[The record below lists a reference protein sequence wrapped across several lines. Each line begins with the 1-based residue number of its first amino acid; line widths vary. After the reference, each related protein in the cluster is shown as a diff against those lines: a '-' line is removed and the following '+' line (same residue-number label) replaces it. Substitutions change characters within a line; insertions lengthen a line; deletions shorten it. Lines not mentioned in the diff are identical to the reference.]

1 MKLGAL
7 NLTLQHLIE
16 HSFGCDF
23 EMKHEQNILVLEAG
37 IGAAR
42 QTGTPCYLYDYCNS
56 TYREQSVE

>member
-42 QTGTPCYLYDYCNS
+42 QTCTPMLL
-56 TYREQSVE
+56 V

>member
-23 EMKHEQNILVLEAG
+23 EMKHEQNILVLEADC
-37 IGAAR
+37 R
-42 QTGTPCYLYDYCNS
+42 LHFLTLLDNH
-56 TYREQSVE
+56 

>member
-1 MKLGAL
+1 MKRGVL

-23 EMKHEQNILVLEAG
+23 EMKHENNILVLEAG

-42 QTGTPCYLYDYCNS
+42 QAGIPKQNLT
-56 TYREQSVE
+56 VM